1 MHRGHRVPRLFL
13 RELICTVSVV
23 AYAAAPAT
31 ALQIPTSF
39 HAGFY
44 GELTSRPL
52 LDPGAGARSLL
63 SVASVGEIRLDLGV
77 RRPEST
83 DSGGSLVGMLG
94 ASFQYNASSLPKRLT
109 NRPGRGATDWPISS
123 RSKLMSDE
131 VSACW
136 NMATAS
142 WYCDALA

>member
-13 RELICTVSVV
+13 RELICTVCVV

-77 RRPEST
+77 RRPESA
-83 DSGGSLVGMLG
+83 DSSGSLVGMLG
-94 ASFQYNASSLPKRLT
+94 ASFQYNAWGGDPRQRGGFSRSYVFLPPPPAPTKT
-109 NRPGRGATDWPISS
+109 AGPPPGRPHP
-123 RSKLMSDE
+123 
-131 VSACW
+131 
-136 NMATAS
+136 
-142 WYCDALA
+142 

>member
-1 MHRGHRVPRLFL
+1 MHRGRRVPRLFL

-52 LDPGAGARSLL
+52 LAPGPGARSLL
-63 SVASVGEIRLDLGV
+63 SVGSGGRRRLDLGV

-83 DSGGSLVGMLG
+83 ESSGSLRGMLG
-94 ASFQYNASSLPKRLT
+94 GVFRYNAWGGVPRQPGARTCGSL
-109 NRPGRGATDWPISS
+109 G
-123 RSKLMSDE
+123 
-131 VSACW
+131 
-136 NMATAS
+136 
-142 WYCDALA
+142 

>member
-1 MHRGHRVPRLFL
+1 MHRGRRVPRLFL
-13 RELICTVSVV
+13 RDVISPVRWV
-23 AYAAAPAT
+23 AYAAAPST
-31 ALQIPTSF
+31 ALQTPTSF

-83 DSGGSLVGMLG
+83 DSSGPLVGMLG
-94 ASFQYNASSLPKRLT
+94 ASFQYNAWGGDPRES
-109 NRPGRGATDWPISS
+109 GGF
-123 RSKLMSDE
+123 
-131 VSACW
+131 ACF
-136 NMATAS
+136 
-142 WYCDALA
+142 

>member
-1 MHRGHRVPRLFL
+1 MHRGRRVPRLFL
-13 RELICTVSVV
+13 RELICTVPGG

-63 SVASVGEIRLDLGV
+63 SVASVGEIRVDLGV

-83 DSGGSLVGMLG
+83 DSSGSLVGMLG
-94 ASFQYNASSLPKRLT
+94 ASFQYDAWGGCPPACGGFGWCQVFRAAEDGYHILARPRTCTSQ
-109 NRPGRGATDWPISS
+109 PGREHD
-123 RSKLMSDE
+123 
-131 VSACW
+131 
-136 NMATAS
+136 
-142 WYCDALA
+142 